1 MRVRIALTIIV
12 PCINLLTARAVV
24 ALLLKRFKQ
33 FGQTIIFHKLTV
45 RRSVAARTVAIQLAH
60 IQGVAANH
68 ARNVLHDAFNH
79 GHAFGTTETTE
90 RGVRMKIGAAHLAAQ
105 SGGGNKVRIVAVQQR
120 ALHDGRG

>member
-1 MRVRIALTIIV
+1 MRVRIALAVII
-12 PCINLLTARAVV
+12 PPIDLIAARAVV
-24 ALLLKRFKQ
+24 ALLLQRFKQ
-33 FGQTIIFHKLTV
+33 FGQTIIFHKLPV

-60 IQGVAANH
+60 IQGVAAKH

-90 RGVRMKIGAAHLAAQ
+90 RGVRMKVGATHLAAQ
-105 SGGGNKVRIVAVQQR
+105 SGAGNEVRVVAVQQR